1 MSTARRLYTAALW
14 GLAPLALGRL
24 WLRGTRMPAYR
35 ERVGERLGRTP
46 PRTGPPAVW
55 VHAVSVGEVQAA
67 LPLIERLRR
76 ELPGL
81 PLVVTTVTP
90 TGSERV
96 RERLGSAVHHC
107 YLPYDLPA
115 SVGRFLDR
123 VRPAVGVIME
133 TELWPNLYAACE
145 ARGVP
150 VVVAN
155 ARLSPRSWRG
165 YRRLGRLAR
174 ETLRRVTVVAAQS
187 EADAERFRALGA
199 HPERV
204 HVTGSLKFDL
214 ATPASLVESGEALRR
229 VWGPNRPVWVA
240 GSTHEGEEEAALAA
254 HRTLLERWPEALL
267 VLVPRRPERFE
278 RVAALVRR
286 AGFRLARRS
295 AGAWDERAQ
304 VLLGDTMGEL
314 RLFYAAADAAFVG
327 GSLVPHGGHNPLEA
341 AALGRPVAYGPHTF
355 NFDEI
360 ARLLVEEGAARR
372 VGDAGELAATL
383 AGWLADAAARTAAGE
398 RGRLAVARNRGAL
411 DRLWTLLA
419 PLLPRAQ
426 PSG

>member
-1 MSTARRLYTAALW
+1 MSTARGLYTAALW
-14 GLAPLALGRL
+14 GLVPLALGRL
-24 WLRGTRMPAYR
+24 WLRGTRVPAYR
-35 ERVGERLGRTP
+35 ERLGERFGLAP
-46 PRTGPPAVW
+46 PRPGPPAVW

-67 LPLIERLRR
+67 LPLVERLRR
-76 ELPGL
+76 ELPGV
-81 PLVVTTVTP
+81 PVAMTTVTP
-90 TGSERV
+90 TGAERV
-96 RERLGSAVHHC
+96 RERLGTGVHHC
-107 YLPYDLPA
+107 YLPYDLPGA
-115 SVGRFLDR
+115 VGRFLER

-174 ETLRRVTVVAAQS
+174 ETLRRVAVVAAQS

-214 ATPASLVESGEALRR
+214 ATPASLLESGEALRR
-229 VWGPNRPVWVA
+229 EWGPDRPVWVA

-254 HRTLLERWPEALL
+254 HRRLLARWPEALL

-278 RVAALVRR
+278 RVAGLVRR

-295 AGAWDERAQ
+295 AGGWDGRAQ

-314 RLFYAAADAAFVG
+314 PLFYAAADAAFVG

-426 PSG
+426 PAG